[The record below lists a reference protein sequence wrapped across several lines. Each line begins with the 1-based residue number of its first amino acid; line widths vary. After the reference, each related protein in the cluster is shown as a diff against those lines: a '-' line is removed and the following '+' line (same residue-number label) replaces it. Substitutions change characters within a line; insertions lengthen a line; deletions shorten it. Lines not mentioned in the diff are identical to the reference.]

1 MKNQVNFFISIA
13 KKLFAK
19 KRIKI
24 GAKKKTV
31 FPTDLKLEK
40 CNIHKDLTH

>member
-1 MKNQVNFFISIA
+1 MKNQVNFSISIA
-13 KKLFAK
+13 KNCLQSKESKLAPK
-19 KRIKI
+19 KW
-24 GAKKKTV
+24 V